1 MKFYY
6 IILLF
11 VSISSYS
18 QSYEELKINNEQL
31 KRENKQLNED
41 IQERIK
47 ELDALSKEN
56 ELIKVDID
64 NTKKDVEALLMD
76 LENTLKTIVT
86 EKKIHNLSDL
96 CKNYFLNL
104 NISDENFEIIDS
116 KLDLN
121 IINTIPISGEL
132 KNIEDFE
139 NKNKVFLVSDHLINN
154 VNGKLFLE
162 NNKNKNIIL
171 NYKFLLLIED
181 SDTLKNKVRKV
192 TWGSGINLQIE
203 LSSKE
208 KSISISSLLELAENN
223 KVDKHY
229 SISTIGLG
237 SKFDKKKFS
246 SGQFTILTY
255 PEILGE
261 MDKIIQSISETP
273 KLVPELIAIKY

>member
-18 QSYEELKINNEQL
+18 QSCEELKKINEQL

-47 ELDALSKEN
+47 ELDAFSKEN
-56 ELIKVDID
+56 ELIRVDI
-64 NTKKDVEALLMD
+64 NNMHSEMESLLID
-76 LENTLKTIVT
+76 LENTIKTAAT

-104 NISDENFEIIDS
+104 NISDENFEIIDA
-116 KLDLN
+116 KLALD
-121 IINTIPISGEL
+121 IINTIPTTGEL

-171 NYKFLLLIED
+171 NYKFLLLIEE

-208 KSISISSLLELAENN
+208 KSISISSLLELTKND
-223 KVDKHY
+223 KVDKRY
-229 SISTIGLG
+229 TISQIGLG
-237 SKFDKKKFS
+237 SEFYKKKYS
-246 SGQFTILTY
+246 SGEFTIMTY
-255 PEILGE
+255 SEILKE
-261 MDKIIQSISETP
+261 IDTIIRNLSETT